1 MKHAFLIIAHT
12 DYKLLQVLIGM
23 LDNECCD
30 IYVLIDKKSPL
41 PSVLR
46 ATKARLFILK
56 KRIDIRWGH
65 VSQIKAEMLLF
76 EAALNNGPYVYYHL
90 LSGVDLP
97 IKPIDKILSFFE
109 QNRGVEFVGFSK
121 KDDWLQKVM
130 KWQFFIRYYNMKGR
144 LGIYI
149 TYLRY
154 KIELVADKYIK
165 RSYMPFKKGS
175 NWVSITDDFCRYL
188 IGKKSWIFKRFRYTF
203 CGDEIFLQT
212 VLWNSPYKANIYSL
226 DDEFKGCQREI
237 IWEDD
242 NPHVWGSSPDDVDI
256 LRKSDKLFARKFSSK
271 YPEIIDEVQKIV
283 KQA

>member
-12 DYKLLQVLIGM
+12 DYELLQVLIGM

-30 IYVLIDKKSPL
+30 IYVLIDKKSPWPGAL
-41 PSVLR
+41 KV
-46 ATKARLFILK
+46 TKGKLFILK

-76 EAALNNGPYVYYHL
+76 ETALRNGPYVYYHL

-97 IKPIDKILSFFE
+97 IKPIDKILFFFE
-109 QNRGVEFVGFSK
+109 RNKGAEFVGFSK
-121 KDDWLQKVM
+121 KDDWLQKVI
-130 KWQFFIRYYNMKGR
+130 KWQFFIRYYKMKGR
-144 LGIYI
+144 WGDYI

-154 KIELVADKYIK
+154 KIESIANMCVK
-165 RSYMPFKKGS
+165 RSYVPFKKGS
-175 NWVSITDDFCRYL
+175 NWVSISDDFCRYL
-188 IGKKSWIFKRFRYTF
+188 IGKKIWIFKRFKYTF

-212 VLWNSPYKANIYSL
+212 VLWNSPYKGKIYAI

-242 NPHVWGSSPDDVDI
+242 NPHVWGSAAGDIDI

-271 YPEIIDEVQKIV
+271 YPEIIKEVQKMV
-283 KQA
+283 K